1 MMLRAISA
9 TQLNSINGLPNKLRN
24 SANIRENSAVL
35 ARNRRGIGTA
45 FAEFAEL
52 GSQALDF
59 IVRRSFAALRSL
71 TPLSLKSLD
80 MFAAAEFP
88 HTPCAHFRAL
98 EGRAKRR
105 VRLMGG
111 AP

>member
-9 TQLNSINGLPNKLRN
+9 TPCNGINGLPHKLRN
-24 SANIRENSAVL
+24 SANLRENP
-35 ARNRRGIGTA
+35 ARLVQDRWRIGATS
-45 FAEFAEL
+45 AEFAEL
-52 GSQALDF
+52 GVQAIDF
-59 IVRRSFAALRSL
+59 IMRRSFAALRSL

-98 EGRAKRR
+98 EARAK
-105 VRLMGG
+105 LMGG
-111 AP
+111 AQ